1 MNRHHLVSGGIA
13 LVAALVC
20 TRESRADDVVVATP
34 APAPAP
40 TSSVV
45 VAQGGGAP
53 ATDTSEYRGPDRRL
67 IGSGLAT
74 FGLSYV
80 PALIVAGTSDVSAD
94 HHLFVPLAGPWL
106 DLGDRPGCGAGH
118 IGCDTE
124 TTYKVLLVFDG
135 IFQAIGA
142 STAIWGFLQPEHH
155 TVVTTAKADKLT
167 LHVLPAAVGPSA
179 YGMAALGSF

>member
-45 VAQGGGAP
+45 VAQGGAP

-67 IGSGLAT
+67 ISSGLAT

-94 HHLFVPLAGPWL
+94 HHLFVPIAGPWL

-155 TVVTTAKADKLT
+155 QVVTTAKADKLT